1 MDSPKKV
8 AREGVDKV
16 RKTVRDADGHSLKDD
31 VANIGDAARTKVGNA
46 GDDVRS
52 GAHNA
57 KRDAERHQSR

>member
-8 AREGVDKV
+8 VRAGVDKV
-16 RKTVRDADGHSLKDD
+16 RKTVRDADVHSLKDD

-46 GDDVRS
+46 SDDVRS

>member
-1 MDSPKKV
+1 MDSPKKIV
-8 AREGVDKV
+8 RAGADKV
-16 RKTVRDADGHSLKDD
+16 RKTAREADGHSLKDD

-57 KRDAERHQSR
+57 KRDAERHQPR